1 MTRSDGGTRYRPAFF
16 RMVSI
21 LFFLSGFG
29 GLGYQIIWLKRFSHL
44 WGNSTLAI
52 AAVVAS
58 FLTGLGLGAYLLESK
73 ADQDPKSRPAKA
85 QAA

>member
-44 WGNSTLAI
+44 WGNSTLAM

-58 FLTGLGLGAYLLESK
+58 FLTTGES
-73 ADQDPKSRPAKA
+73 PGPNPGVSA
-85 QAA
+85 QLYNS